1 VAIRDSDQTPSLAYI
16 RVPTL
21 IIAGDFDVSTP
32 WAGHVEIL
40 AREIPNARVEHLPTA
55 HLSNLERPRSFTSAL
70 LDFLIASVPDT
81 LDAGYQ
87 MRKEMLGDTY
97 VDAAIAKTTDFTREF
112 QELITRY
119 AWGTVWTRPGLDR
132 RTRRLLTLSATAALG
147 RWEEFRLHVRT
158 GLEHSLEPSDL
169 KELLLQTAVYAGV
182 PAANTGFQIA
192 KEEIEKTCGPKS
204 G

>member
-1 VAIRDSDQTPSLAYI
+1 
-16 RVPTL
+16 
-21 IIAGDFDVSTP
+21 
-32 WAGHVEIL
+32 
-40 AREIPNARVEHLPTA
+40 
-55 HLSNLERPRSFTSAL
+55 
-70 LDFLIASVPDT
+70 
-81 LDAGYQ
+81 
-87 MRKEMLGDTY
+87 
-97 VDAAIAKTTDFTREF
+97 
-112 QELITRY
+112 
-119 AWGTVWTRPGLDR
+119 
-132 RTRRLLTLSATAALG
+132 LG